1 MHIDL
6 HRLSPGQGDSI
17 LDDAHLIGQ
26 PGLAVVGELL
36 LVIVLS
42 WLTFLTPWQ
51 LLGWLWLVRVMS
63 FGLGRGRGAGY
74 AASYLFRHQALT
86 NLPSRMQDETL
97 LLG

>member
-36 LVIVLS
+36 LVIVL
-42 WLTFLTPWQ
+42 Q
-51 LLGWLWLVRVMS
+51 LACLSESVATAGVALACQSDVVRP
-63 FGLGRGRGAGY
+63 GTG
-74 AASYLFRHQALT
+74 
-86 NLPSRMQDETL
+86 
-97 LLG
+97 